1 MDTVDINSI
10 KGFIDSFKLPVS
22 MSLIGSIIGHY
33 RKNGVIQWPIFF
45 IPYKP
50 GEFLKDCAWWL
61 KPIRWFYII
70 IDFILY
76 ILGIHI
82 GEKRESISFDLGFL
96 GDLLVG
102 VGTGI
107 LAKTVLELADV
118 KNEFAV
124 VSTSLLAGFAGM
136 SYIISLQ
143 NKDFEERL
151 QKQADVQANVEF
163 EVVPNNPEMTEQDNL
178 HPGAKEMMDGKKEI
192 ALHESNKL

>member
-1 MDTVDINSI
+1 MDAVDINSI
-10 KGFIDSFKLPVS
+10 RGFIDSFKLPVS

-50 GEFLKDCAWWL
+50 GKFLQNCRWWL

-70 IDFILY
+70 IDFTLY

-102 VGTGI
+102 IGTGI
-107 LAKTVLELADV
+107 LAKTVVELADV
-118 KNEFAV
+118 KNDFAI
-124 VSTSLLAGFAGM
+124 VSASLLAGFAGM

-143 NKDFEERL
+143 NKDVGKWKEER
-151 QKQADVQANVEF
+151 EF
-163 EVVPNNPEMTEQDNL
+163 EVVSNNPEMTEQGDL
-178 HPGAKEMMDGKKEI
+178 HPGAKEIMDGQKEI
-192 ALHESNKL
+192 ALHESNEL